1 MDNNVVTKL
10 YSDELLKLMNELLD
24 DFILSDFNEE
34 EIYNELK
41 YMNESVRMGLY
52 LISINKDFVYLSK
65 RIDNVNRRIN
75 KERKEKFIEA
85 EECGEVE
92 KFLATLGKSDKVSLL
107 NDLGIDIDIAKRK
120 QCSKVELNYYN
131 VITDS
136 IKNSQKDDKRD
147 GIDSFLK
154 YKKEKLSE

>member
-24 DFILSDFNEE
+24 DFILSDFSEE

-85 EECGEVE
+85 EECGEAD
-92 KFLATLGKSDKVSLL
+92 KFLATLGKSDKISLL

-120 QCSKVELNYYN
+120 QCSKIELNYYT